1 MHKQI
6 SNKMYEFSLLDETA
20 EQSNINSNIEVSTM
34 IHSLYELLNRRLVY
48 ICVLLNNNIGGISYT
63 QLDFFCSYYPLKIE
77 IVLLLKNEI
86 YSRT

>member
-20 EQSNINSNIEVSTM
+20 ELSNINSNIELSTM

-48 ICVLLNNNIGGISYT
+48 ICVLLNNIGGISYT
-63 QLDFFCSYYPLKIE
+63 QLDFFCSYYPPKIE
-77 IVLLLKNEI
+77 IVLLIKNEI